1 MIETVTGAIRG
12 EDLGPTLVHEHVRVS
27 RDGVP
32 AEFPHLFDRQAEIE
46 RAVVAVT
53 AAADQGIRT
62 ICDATVLPLGRD
74 VQLMRAVSV
83 ATGVRIVAATG
94 IYTLDA
100 LPTFFRCWSPADLAE
115 VFVHDLL
122 VGAQGTTIRAHFLKC
137 ATGPEGLTEDV
148 ESALRATALAHLRTG
163 APILTHSTPAQRNGL
178 RQQDVLAAAG
188 VDLRRV
194 VIGHCGDTVAP
205 EGWQI

>member
-62 ICDATVLPLGRD
+62 ICDATVLPN
-74 VQLMRAVSV
+74 VVRADARLHMYSSARS
-83 ATGVRIVAATG
+83 AT
-94 IYTLDA
+94 
-100 LPTFFRCWSPADLAE
+100 
-115 VFVHDLL
+115 
-122 VGAQGTTIRAHFLKC
+122 
-137 ATGPEGLTEDV
+137 
-148 ESALRATALAHLRTG
+148 
-163 APILTHSTPAQRNGL
+163 PISRMQ
-178 RQQDVLAAAG
+178 
-188 VDLRRV
+188 
-194 VIGHCGDTVAP
+194 
-205 EGWQI
+205 W